1 MKIRE
6 FIQLLGDKKGMV
18 MLFGVLLAALTFWGA
33 IIANKNFQA
42 RADVLIVQNQN
53 GYSDYY
59 ALSRSA
65 DYLSQVLTESIYSER
80 FIQKVAE
87 KNIVNIDNM
96 LPKDKSEK
104 LKKWNQMVEVTKKSD
119 TGILSIETYGV
130 TPTEAIQTSEAVL
143 KVLTEDYYIF
153 LGRGQDL
160 DVRVL
165 SGPIL
170 EKTFGTLSLAFIIFG
185 GFVIGCLLAVM
196 WFYFSYELKEGVS
209 YQNLK

>member
-1 MKIRE
+1 
-6 FIQLLGDKKGMV
+6 MV

-170 EKTFGTLSLAFIIFG
+170 EKTFGTLSLTFIIFG
-185 GFVIGCLLAVM
+185 GFVIGCLIAII
-196 WFYFSYELKEGVS
+196 WFYFSHELKEGIS

>member
-6 FIQLLGDKKGMV
+6 FIQLLGDKKWMII
-18 MLFGVLLAALTFWGA
+18 LFGFLLAALTFWGA
-33 IIANKNFQA
+33 IVANKNFKAQA
-42 RADVLIVQNQN
+42 DILIVQNQN

-65 DYLSQVLTESIYSER
+65 DYLSQVLTESIYSEK
-80 FIQKVAE
+80 FVQKVSE
-87 KNIVNIDNM
+87 KNIINIDDI
-96 LPKDKSEK
+96 LPKNKSEK

-119 TGILSIETYGV
+119 TGILSIETYGG
-130 TPTEAIQTSEAVL
+130 TPTEAVQTSEAVL

-170 EKTFGTLSLAFIIFG
+170 EKTFGMLSLVFIIFG
-185 GFVIGCLLAVM
+185 GFVIGCLLAIV

-209 YQNLK
+209 YQD

>member
-18 MLFGVLLAALTFWGA
+18 ILFGVLLAALTFWGA

-104 LKKWNQMVEVTKKSD
+104 LKKWNQMVKVNKKSD
-119 TGILSIETYGV
+119 TGLLSIETYGD
-130 TPTEAIQTSEAVL
+130 TPTEAVQTSEAVL

-170 EKTFGTLSLAFIIFG
+170 EKTFGMLSLVFIIFG
-185 GFVIGCLLAVM
+185 GFVIGCLLAIV

-209 YQNLK
+209 YQD

>member
-1 MKIRE
+1 
-6 FIQLLGDKKGMV
+6 MV
-18 MLFGVLLAALTFWGA
+18 ILFGVLLAALTFWGA

-104 LKKWNQMVEVTKKSD
+104 LKKWNQMVKVNKKSD
-119 TGILSIETYGV
+119 TGLLSIETYGD
-130 TPTEAIQTSEAVL
+130 TPTEAVQTSEAVL

-170 EKTFGTLSLAFIIFG
+170 EKTFGMLSLVFIIFG
-185 GFVIGCLLAVM
+185 GFVIGCLLAIV

-209 YQNLK
+209 YQD

>member
-1 MKIRE
+1 
-6 FIQLLGDKKGMV
+6 MV

>member
-6 FIQLLGDKKGMV
+6 FIQLLGDKKWMII
-18 MLFGVLLAALTFWGA
+18 LFGFLLAALTFWGA
-33 IIANKNFQA
+33 IVANKNFKAQA
-42 RADVLIVQNQN
+42 DILIVQNQN

-65 DYLSQVLTESIYSER
+65 DYLSQVLTESIYSEK
-80 FIQKVAE
+80 FVQKVSE
-87 KNIVNIDNM
+87 KNIINIDDI
-96 LPKDKSEK
+96 LPKNKSEK

-130 TPTEAIQTSEAVL
+130 TPTEAIQISEAVL

-170 EKTFGTLSLAFIIFG
+170 EKTFGTFGLVFIVFG
-185 GFVIGCLLAVM
+185 GFVIGCLLAIV

-209 YQNLK
+209 YQD

>member
-1 MKIRE
+1 
-6 FIQLLGDKKGMV
+6 MV
-18 MLFGVLLAALTFWGA
+18 ILFGVLLAALTFWGA

-104 LKKWNQMVEVTKKSD
+104 LKKWNQMVKVNKKSD
-119 TGILSIETYGV
+119 TGLLSIETYGD
-130 TPTEAIQTSEAVL
+130 TPTEAVQTSEAVL

-170 EKTFGTLSLAFIIFG
+170 EKTFGTLSLVFIIFG
-185 GFVIGCLLAVM
+185 GFLIGCLLAVM

-209 YQNLK
+209 YQN

>member
-18 MLFGVLLAALTFWGA
+18 ILFGVLLAALTFWGA

-104 LKKWNQMVEVTKKSD
+104 LKKWNQMVKVTKKSD
-119 TGILSIETYGV
+119 TGLLSIETYGG
-130 TPTEAIQTSEAVL
+130 TPTEAVQTSEAVL

-170 EKTFGTLSLAFIIFG
+170 EKTFGMLSLVFIIFG
-185 GFVIGCLLAVM
+185 GFVIGCLLAIV

-209 YQNLK
+209 YQD

>member
-1 MKIRE
+1 
-6 FIQLLGDKKGMV
+6 MV
-18 MLFGVLLAALTFWGA
+18 ILFGVLLAALTFWGA

-104 LKKWNQMVEVTKKSD
+104 LKKWNQMVKVTKKSD
-119 TGILSIETYGV
+119 TGLLSIETYGG
-130 TPTEAIQTSEAVL
+130 TPTEAVQTSEAVL

-170 EKTFGTLSLAFIIFG
+170 EKTFGMLSLVFIIFG
-185 GFVIGCLLAVM
+185 GFVIGCLLAIV

-209 YQNLK
+209 YQD

>member
-18 MLFGVLLAALTFWGA
+18 ILFGVLLAALTFWGA

-104 LKKWNQMVEVTKKSD
+104 LKKWNQMVKVNKKSD
-119 TGILSIETYGV
+119 TGLLSIETYGD
-130 TPTEAIQTSEAVL
+130 TPTEAVQTSEAVL

-170 EKTFGTLSLAFIIFG
+170 EKTFGTLSLVFIIFG
-185 GFVIGCLLAVM
+185 GFLIGCLLAVM

-209 YQNLK
+209 YQN